1 MADPFKNVFDRDLI
15 AMIGGHLSAHDPGFD
30 RSAFEEAA
38 GEGLEGLEFKARSR
52 LITSALENSLPADF
66 DRASRMIRAAL
77 HPDVDAPI
85 GGSSDARGLR
95 GWALMPIA
103 DFVAARGLARFD
115 ASMDL
120 LAEITCRFT
129 AEFAVRPF
137 ILEDQDRAMAHVRRW
152 SRHGNPHVRR
162 LASEGT
168 RPRLPWGVRLTPF
181 VEDPA
186 PLLPVLDALRDD
198 PSEYVRRSV
207 ANSLNDIAK
216 DHPDLVADIARD
228 WLRGAAPERARL
240 VRHACRTLVK
250 RGHRGA
256 LETLGFD
263 AAELR
268 LKEIRLTGP
277 EVRFGEALEFDVT
290 VQSSSAAESRV
301 ALDYVIHHRKANGG
315 TAPKVFKWKVL
326 RIGAGEILRLTRRH
340 PIRPITTRVYRNGT
354 HRVEIVASGTVLGGV
369 DFELVGA

>member
-1 MADPFKNVFDRDLI
+1 MAEPFKNVFDRDLI
-15 AMIGGHLSAHDPGFD
+15 AMIGSHLSACDPGFD
-30 RSAFEEAA
+30 RSAFEEMAC
-38 GEGLEGLEFKARSR
+38 EGLEDLEFKARSR
-52 LITSALENSLPADF
+52 QITSALELSLPADF
-66 DRASRMIRAAL
+66 DRARGIIRAAL
-77 HPDVDAPI
+77 HPDVDAAI
-85 GGSSDARGLR
+85 GGDSDGRGLR

-103 DFVAARGLARFD
+103 DFVAARGLAEFD

-137 ILEDQDRAMAHVRRW
+137 ILEDRDRAVAHVGRW
-152 SRHGNPHVRR
+152 TRHENAHVRR
-162 LASEGT
+162 LASEGS

-186 PLLPVLDALRDD
+186 PLLPVLEALRDD

-216 DHPDLVADIARD
+216 DHPDLVADIARE
-228 WLRGAAPERARL
+228 WLRGASPERARL

-250 RGHRGA
+250 HGHRGA
-256 LETLGFD
+256 LDALGFD

-268 LKEIRLTGP
+268 LDEIRLTGS
-277 EVRFGEALEFDVT
+277 EVRLGDALEFEVSLHSLAT
-290 VQSSSAAESRV
+290 SESRV

-315 TAPKVFKWKVL
+315 TTPKVFKWKVL
-326 RIGAGEILRLTRRH
+326 RIGAGEILSLTRRH

-354 HRVEIVASGTVLGGV
+354 HRVEIAASGTILGGA